1 MQADHPVVRVRRR
14 PRGPPPIQD
23 SGGGGGV
30 AIASGRCSDLPQTEA
45 AVTHLLQ
52 ALAFDIGFLT
62 LTRSLLLAYYNKQGK
77 YLSFA
82 AASQRPGLPMTPP
95 QPKGGKNTQLFP
107 ADALDFL
114 HFILLQNIYIYIR
127 FLQIKLM
134 VLFELLFIFI
144 PAGSWW
150 TLGPLSYNL
159 NS

>member
-114 HFILLQNIYIYIR
+114 HFILLQNIYIYPISANKTYGFIR
-127 FLQIKLM
+127 AAVHIYSSRQLVDIGSS
-134 VLFELLFIFI
+134 VL
-144 PAGSWW
+144 
-150 TLGPLSYNL
+150 
-159 NS
+159 